1 MSTQQK
7 QQLDASVIMAKVREK
22 KKKKEKE
29 DGDFTVLRLLGTC
42 AKQTPRAAGD
52 PAQLLI
58 HCTKNAVFQ

>member
-1 MSTQQK
+1 
-7 QQLDASVIMAKVREK
+7 MAKVREK